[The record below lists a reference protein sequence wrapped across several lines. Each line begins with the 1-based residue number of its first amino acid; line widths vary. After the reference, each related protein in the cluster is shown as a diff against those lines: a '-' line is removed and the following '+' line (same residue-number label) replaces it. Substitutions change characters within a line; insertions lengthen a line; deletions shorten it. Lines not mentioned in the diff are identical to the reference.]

1 MTKIFGKPFRKIR
14 LTNTITNEMGE
25 KNINSLQSES
35 SYGHDE
41 VSIKI

>member
-25 KNINSLQSES
+25 KILIHYNPKALMDMTKSP
-35 SYGHDE
+35 
-41 VSIKI
+41 